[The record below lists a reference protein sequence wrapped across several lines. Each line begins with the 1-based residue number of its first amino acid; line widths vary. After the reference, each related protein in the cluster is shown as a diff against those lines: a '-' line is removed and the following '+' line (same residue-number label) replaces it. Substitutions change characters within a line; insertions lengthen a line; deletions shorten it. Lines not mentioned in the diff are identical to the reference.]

1 VSSQARIESE
11 PPDHTSPLYG
21 ITKWGGNIVQTIA
34 DGIYGN
40 LGVGTAAAGALAGS
54 LVPSL
59 GSAGAMGMGVS
70 AMPMGGGN
78 TYVLHVNGVQYQVGS
93 PEEMI
98 QKLMELGVMN
108 GEGRLP

>member
-1 VSSQARIESE
+1 
-11 PPDHTSPLYG
+11 
-21 ITKWGGNIVQTIA
+21 
-34 DGIYGN
+34 
-40 LGVGTAAAGALAGS
+40 
-54 LVPSL
+54 
-59 GSAGAMGMGVS
+59 MGMGVS
-70 AMPMGGGN
+70 ALPMGGN

>member
-1 VSSQARIESE
+1 LAWAEGLASASGAAQAASW
-11 PPDHTSPLYG
+11 SL
-21 ITKWGGNIVQTIA
+21 
-34 DGIYGN
+34 
-40 LGVGTAAAGALAGS
+40 AGAFT
-54 LVPSL
+54 PSL
-59 GSAGAMGMGVS
+59 GAAAMGVS